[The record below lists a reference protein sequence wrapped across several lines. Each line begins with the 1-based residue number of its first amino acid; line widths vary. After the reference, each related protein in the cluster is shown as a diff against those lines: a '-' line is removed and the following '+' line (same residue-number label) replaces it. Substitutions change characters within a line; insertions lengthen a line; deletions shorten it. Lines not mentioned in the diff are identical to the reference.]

1 LTAQAAVPL
10 PAAGDTTSP
19 TYINRWRAMVF
30 IAISLLVISLDNTIL
45 NVALPSISRDLN
57 ASSSELQWIIDS
69 YVLVFASLLLT
80 MGALGDKVGRKRALQ
95 AGLVLFAGGS
105 LWCAVSADSTSL
117 ILARA
122 FTGIGGALI
131 MPATLSII
139 SATFPAHERAR
150 AIALWAAIFG
160 IGVTIGPL
168 TGGLLLRFF
177 SWHAVFFINLPI
189 VAIALIGGQ
198 RFIAESRDES
208 APPLDIPGVLLSI
221 SGLFA
226 LLYGIIT
233 AGEQGWT
240 AAPVWIGFAVAAV
253 LLTAFAWWESR
264 TPYPMLPLSFFRN
277 PAFTVA
283 NLTLVLV
290 TFCLLGWTFFVTQ
303 YFQSILGWS
312 PLNAGLAALPI
323 GVILTVVSARS
334 AAVAARLGTNRAIAL
349 GALLCTVA
357 MIYWRLTMNTDTT
370 YPIFFVG
377 QLFFGTGLGLMI
389 SPATNSVMS
398 SVPVHKAGIGSAMN
412 DMTRQLGGAL
422 GIAVLGSVANTMYR
436 AQLLP
441 IVDNVAGLPEAAR
454 ETALHGIQGAHTVAA
469 DLASD
474 LSAQLLT
481 VSNSAFLQG
490 IYQAQI
496 VAIVVLLVVAF
507 MAYRFLPRT
516 VTRISHA

>member
-1 LTAQAAVPL
+1 MTAQAAPSIS
-10 PAAGDTTSP
+10 PAEDMTSS

-30 IAISLLVISLDNTIL
+30 IAVSLLVISLDNTIL

-57 ASSSELQWIIDS
+57 ATSSELQWIVDS

-80 MGALGDKVGRKRALQ
+80 MGALGDKIGRKRALQ
-95 AGLVLFAGGS
+95 VGLALFAAGS
-105 LWCAVSADSTSL
+105 LWCAVAAGSTSL

-139 SATFPAHERAR
+139 SATFPPHERAR

-177 SWHAVFFINLPI
+177 SWHSVFFINLPI
-189 VAIALIGGQ
+189 VAIAIIGGQ
-198 RFIAESRDES
+198 RFISESRDEH
-208 APPLDIPGVLLSI
+208 APPLDIPGVVLSI
-221 SGLFA
+221 TGLFS
-226 LLYGIIT
+226 LLYAIIT
-233 AGEQGWT
+233 AGEQGWSAT
-240 AAPVWIGFAVAAV
+240 PVWIGFGIAAI
-253 LLTAFAWWESR
+253 LLAAFAWWESR

-283 NLTLVLV
+283 NLTLVLI

-303 YFQSILGWS
+303 YFQSILGWT
-312 PLNAGLAALPI
+312 PLGAGLAALPI
-323 GVILTVVSARS
+323 GVILTIASARS

-349 GALLCTVA
+349 GALLAAVA
-357 MIYWRLTMNTDTT
+357 MIYWRLTMNTETT

-398 SVPVHKAGIGSAMN
+398 AVPVHKAGIGSAMN

-441 IVDNVAGLPEAAR
+441 LVEGVAELPEAAR
-454 ETALHGIQGAHTVAA
+454 ETALHGIQGAHTIAA
-469 DLASD
+469 GLGEA
-474 LSAQLLT
+474 LSQQLLN

-496 VAIVVLLVVAF
+496 VAIVVLIVVAL
-507 MAYRFLPRT
+507 MAVRLLPST
-516 VTRISHA
+516 ATRSTHG